1 MVWAAGSKAS
11 DVTSRPA
18 GLGAPVTGGSLPV
31 GSALQSQGPS
41 PLPHRCPP
49 PSSAHTHTHLWSL
62 PGQQAVEMVVSWP
75 RTRQL

>member
-1 MVWAAGSKAS
+1 MVWAAGSEAS

-41 PLPHRCPP
+41 SSPHRCPP